1 MSASVDATQFKFDNP
16 AVPSRYD
23 EILVP
28 RLFRPWAELL
38 LDKLRLVPGE
48 CVVDVAAGPGTVAR
62 LAAERVGRTG
72 RVIATD
78 ISPPML
84 AVARSKPHPP
94 GSASIDYVE
103 SGAAPLLVSES
114 VADVACCQ
122 QGLQFFP
129 DRLGALSEMRRV
141 LKSTGRLG
149 VAVWDGLPSCTLWLA
164 YQRALAAGGLDEL
177 AQMLLA
183 PFSWGR
189 LDTLRE
195 ALTSAGFANVAA
207 ETRSLPI
214 VFEGGVDQAFD
225 GLYAQPVGPAI
236 ASLPEASRSRL
247 REALSKQLA
256 PLMEDGTVRGVMAS
270 HLAIATVGAAST
282 PALD

>member
-1 MSASVDATQFKFDNP
+1 MSPPVDSTKFRFDNP

-23 EILVP
+23 ELLVP

-38 LDKLRLVPGE
+38 LDELQLLPGE

-62 LAAERVGRTG
+62 LAAARVGRTG

-84 AVARSKPHPP
+84 AVARSKPQPP
-94 GSASIDYVE
+94 GSAPIEYLE
-103 SGAAPLLVSES
+103 SSAAPLLVPDS
-114 VADVACCQ
+114 VADVVCCQ

-129 DRLGALSEMRRV
+129 DQLSALCEMRRV

-149 VAVWDGLPSCTLWLA
+149 VAVWDELPTCTIWFA
-164 YQRALAAGGLDEL
+164 YHRALAAVGLDDL

-183 PFSWGR
+183 PFSWEG

-195 ALTSAGFANVAA
+195 ALTAAGFSHVAA
-207 ETRSLPI
+207 ETRLVPM
-214 VFEGGVDQAFD
+214 VFEGGIDQAFD
-225 GLYAQPVGPAI
+225 ALYGQPVGPAI

-247 REALSKQLA
+247 RETVTEQMT
-256 PLMEDGTVRGVMAS
+256 PLLKDGRVRGVMTS
-270 HLAIATVGAAST
+270 HLAIAKA
-282 PALD
+282 

>member
-1 MSASVDATQFKFDNP
+1 MSPPVDSTKFKFDNP

-23 EILVP
+23 ELLVP

-38 LDKLRLVPGE
+38 LDKLQLPPEE
-48 CVVDVAAGPGTVAR
+48 CVVDVASGPGTVAR
-62 LAAERVGRTG
+62 LAAERVGRMG

-94 GSASIDYVE
+94 GSAPIEYVE
-103 SGAAPLLVSES
+103 SGAAPLLVPDS
-114 VADVACCQ
+114 VADVVCCQ

-129 DRLGALSEMRRV
+129 DRLSALREMRRV
-141 LKSTGRLG
+141 LKPTGRLG
-149 VAVWDGLPSCTLWLA
+149 VAVWDELSTCTTWLA
-164 YQRALAAGGLDEL
+164 YHRALAAVGLDDL

-183 PFSWGR
+183 PFSWGS

-195 ALTSAGFANVAA
+195 ALTSAGFAHVAA
-207 ETRSLPI
+207 ETRSLPM
-214 VFEGGVDQAFD
+214 VFEAGIDQAFD
-225 GLYAQPVGPAI
+225 ALYAQPVGPAI

-247 REALSKQLA
+247 REALTEQMT
-256 PLMEDGTVRGVMAS
+256 PLLENGRMRGVMAS
-270 HLAIATVGAAST
+270 HLAIAEV
-282 PALD
+282 